1 MASGD
6 FYAADPL
13 EQVAINLFYGWGYNF
28 YRVENQ
34 LRADDLLVRAKAGGL
49 LGDARAVVDAAEASY
64 RRTHIAAPTRAKPF
78 PDAEIIENA
87 RILERLAASIG
98 ALEGQVRAQPAPETD
113 RMTEFYRNE
122 RDTLMRLGQHDS
134 LLVGQAEMLRAKLA
148 EAADADDILA
158 RTPEFDVGLRALGE
172 TLRARRALLEG

>member
-49 LGDARAVVDAAEASY
+49 LGDARALVDAAEAAY
-64 RRTHIAAPTRAKPF
+64 RRSSIAAPTRAKPF
-78 PDAEIIENA
+78 PDPQVLANA
-87 RILERLAASIG
+87 RALERLAGEIG
-98 ALEGQVRAQPAPETD
+98 ALEGQVRSQPVPEND
-113 RMTEFYRNE
+113 RMSEFYRGE
-122 RDTLMRLGQHDS
+122 RETLLRLGEHDRR
-134 LLVGQAEMLRAKLA
+134 LVGQAELMRAKLA
-148 EAADADDILA
+148 AAGDAAAILSA
-158 RTPEFDVGLRALGE
+158 LPEVEEGVRALAE
-172 TLRARRALLEG
+172 TLRLRRAVLEG

>member
-49 LGDARAVVDAAEASY
+49 LGNARAVVDAAEAAY
-64 RRTHIAAPTRAKPF
+64 RRSNIAAPTRAKPF
-78 PDAEIIENA
+78 PDPQVVEKA
-87 RILERLAASIG
+87 RALERLAG
-98 ALEGQVRAQPAPETD
+98 AISAVEGQVRAQPAPEND
-113 RMTEFYRNE
+113 RMSELYRTE
-122 RDTLMRLGQHDS
+122 RDTLMRLGQHDGR
-134 LLVGQAEMLRAKLA
+134 LVGQAELLRARLA
-148 EAADADDILA
+148 TALDAAAILA
-158 RTPEFDVGLRALGE
+158 VLPEIEEGLRALAD
-172 TLRARRALLEG
+172 TLRKRRAVLEG

>member
-49 LGDARAVVDAAEASY
+49 LGDARAVVDAAEAVY
-64 RRTHIAAPTRAKPF
+64 RRANIAAPTRAKPF
-78 PDAEIIENA
+78 PDPQVVEDA
-87 RILERLAASIG
+87 RALERLSGAIG
-98 ALEGQVRAQPAPETD
+98 ALEGQVRTQPVPEND
-113 RMTEFYRNE
+113 RMIEFYRNE
-122 RDTLMRLGQHDS
+122 RDTLMHLGRHDS
-134 LLVGQAEMLRAKLA
+134 LLVGQAELLRAKLA
-148 EAADADDILA
+148 AAGDAATILA
-158 RTPEFDVGLRALGE
+158 TLREIEEGLRALAE
-172 TLRARRALLEG
+172 TLRERRSVLEG